1 MVYQL
6 VYVSRATGDVSG
18 EELDEL
24 LEQARTNNAR
34 AGVTGLLL
42 YHEGDF
48 IQVLEGDKAQVK
60 EIYNRIDNDPRHA
73 DPQIVLR
80 HEVEERSFEDWSM
93 GYKRTGSRNEIP
105 DGFHH
110 FLEQGFRRRTEEDQK
125 AARKALVAFKEG
137 RWRI

>member
-6 VYVSRATGDVSG
+6 VYVSRATGDVSE
-18 EELDEL
+18 EELEAL
-24 LEQARTNNAR
+24 LQQARTNNQAV
-34 AGVTGLLL
+34 GVTGMLL

-48 IQVLEGDKAQVK
+48 IQVLEGDEARVT
-60 EIYNRIDNDPRHA
+60 EIYKRIDNDPRHA

-93 GYKRTGSRNEIP
+93 GFKRTGSSRDIP
-105 DGFHH
+105 EGFHH
-110 FLEQGFRRRTEEDQK
+110 FLEQGFRRRTDEDRR

-137 RWRI
+137 RWRL